1 MRMENEFGGEYYQ
14 MNFPYDHL
22 LIIRDLCLSNYN
34 DEKLSDFDCSLL
46 LIADRIEKELGIE

>member
-1 MRMENEFGGEYYQ
+1 MRMENEFGGAYYQ

-22 LIIRDLCLSNYN
+22 LIIRDLCLSVYDAADPN
-34 DEKLSDFDCSLL
+34 DFDVSLL